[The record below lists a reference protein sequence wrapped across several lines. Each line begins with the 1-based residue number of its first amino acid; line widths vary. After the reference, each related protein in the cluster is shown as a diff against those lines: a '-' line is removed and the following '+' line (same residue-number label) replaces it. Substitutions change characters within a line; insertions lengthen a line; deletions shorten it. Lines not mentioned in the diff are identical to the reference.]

1 MIKNLKSKKLLETR
15 SLPPLVEE
23 MNNHIAEME
32 SLVAGA
38 KTETRALNA
47 DEVKKFNE
55 LKSKV
60 DNIKETLKVEEELR
74 SKYTMTPVQVDKVQ
88 EERSLE
94 EMNFLNYVKGE
105 YRALDVGNNGAIIP
119 QTIANKIIEK
129 VKELSPI
136 YSLATIY
143 NVGGDLIFPVYEES
157 MGSAVTANYVD
168 DMAELTEG
176 NGSFKTVKLTNYIV
190 GCLAKVSKSL
200 INRQDFDLLSFI
212 VDKVAQAISEFI
224 EKELIAGETKAHGL
238 AKCER
243 EITTVALKADDL
255 IDLQMEVKE
264 RFQNNCVWIMHKDN
278 VKAIRKLK
286 DGDGNY
292 LLNRDFSTQ
301 FGWSLLG
308 KTVYFTESCS
318 KENIYYGDMSGL
330 YVKLTKNVELQL
342 LTEKY
347 ATQHALGCCGYI
359 EFDSKIVEP
368 EKIAVLKVGGGRSA
382 TK

>member
-1 MIKNLKSKKLLETR
+1 MKKLELTKTLELR

-23 MNNHIAEME
+23 MNGYIAEME
-32 SLVAGA
+32 QLSADVSAEKRSLTVEEVERV
-38 KTETRALNA
+38 TELR
-47 DEVKKFNE
+47 
-55 LKSKV
+55 SKI
-60 DNIKETLKVEEELR
+60 DAIKETLKLEEEIR
-74 SKYTMTPVQVDKVQ
+74 SKYTMTTAQADAEQ
-88 EERSLE
+88 EQRSLE
-94 EMNFLNYVKGE
+94 EQNFLNFVKGE

-136 YSLATIY
+136 YSMCTIY
-143 NVGGDLIFPVYEES
+143 NVGGDLIFPLYDETEN
-157 MGSAVTANYVD
+157 AVAAKYVE
-168 DMAELTEG
+168 DMEELTEG
-176 NGSFKTVKLTNYIV
+176 NGKFKTVKLTNYIV

-200 INRQDFDLLSFI
+200 INRQDFDLLGFI

-224 EKELIAGETKAHGL
+224 EKELIAGTTKAKGL
-238 AKCER
+238 ATCQNG
-243 EITTVALKADDL
+243 ISTTALKADDL

-264 RFQNNCVWIMHKDN
+264 RFQGNAVWIMHKDN
-278 VKAIRKLK
+278 VKAIRKFK

-292 LLNRDFSTQ
+292 LLNKDFSTG
-301 FGWSLLG
+301 FGWTILG
-308 KTVYFTESCS
+308 KPVYFTESCA
-318 KENIYYGDMSGL
+318 KDVIYYGDMTGL

-359 EFDSKIVEP
+359 EFDSKIVET
-368 EKIAVLKVGGGRSA
+368 EKIAKLTVSAGKSA